1 MNGRMYHESCCVEK
15 TTGTPIDHVPGV
27 IDLNQITGFDL
38 AEGDA
43 ERVYPEC
50 GRIDWVTDGDMACY
64 SYSDY
69 TG

>member
-1 MNGRMYHESCCVEK
+1 MYHEGSCVEQ

-27 IDLNQITGFDL
+27 IDLDQITGFDL

-43 ERVYPEC
+43 ERVHPEC
-50 GRIDWVTDGDMACY
+50 AGIDWVTDGDVTCN

-69 TG
+69 TD